1 MPCFQLVDILLFF
14 ILFFEMV
21 FVVSILFLFFIL
33 FFTFFISHL
42 VSIAPR
48 VPEEKRRLIIV
59 SVFRL
64 VFVVIF
70 LQCMGCV
77 CG

>member
-14 ILFFEMV
+14 ILFFGMV
-21 FVVSILFLFFIL
+21 FVVSIPFLFFIL
-33 FFTFFISHL
+33 FFTFFISYL
-42 VSIAPR
+42 VSVAAR

-59 SVFRL
+59 SVFHL
-64 VFVVIF
+64 VFVVVF
-70 LQCMGCV
+70 LHSNGCG